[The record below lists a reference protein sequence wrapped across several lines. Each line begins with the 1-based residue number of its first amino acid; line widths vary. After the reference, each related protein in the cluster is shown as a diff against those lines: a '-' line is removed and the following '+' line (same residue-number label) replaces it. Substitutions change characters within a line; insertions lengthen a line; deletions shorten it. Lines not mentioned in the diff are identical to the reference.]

1 MSAGP
6 RDPQIAVG
14 RWRRDPGF
22 TFIELLVVLTL
33 IGILAGSVVVSLRGR
48 DEAYAL
54 KMFAQELAAAV
65 DAAAC
70 GARATQTPHRLT
82 FYSEGT
88 SFRVETLAAG
98 TQMEFV
104 PVKGFAGATRSFSNQ
119 ISVAGVSEN
128 GVELAPVPEALEFH
142 PNGTGFSGVITIR
155 SADGETARVQVVA
168 ESAQADVLE

>member
-1 MSAGP
+1 MSTGP
-6 RDPQIAVG
+6 RDIQFVLL
-14 RWRRDPGF
+14 RWHRARGF

-54 KMFAQELAAAV
+54 KMFAQELATAA

-70 GARATQTPHRLT
+70 GARATQTPHRLA
-82 FYSEGT
+82 FYGEGT
-88 SFRVETLAAG
+88 SFRVEAPAAG
-98 TQMEFV
+98 TQTEFL
-104 PVKGFAGATRSFSNQ
+104 PVKGFAGTIRSFSNR

-128 GVELAPVPEALEFH
+128 GVELASIPDALEFH
-142 PNGTGFSGVITIR
+142 PNGTGFSGLITIH
-155 SADGETARVQVVA
+155 SADGETATVRVVA